1 MPDLT
6 EAQRIAIAELDA
18 RGAEAIWFEDH
29 WRFREDIK
37 EDPELADRLVAA
49 DIFAS
54 ALYWPLA

>member
-6 EAQRIAIAELDA
+6 EAQRIAVAELES
-18 RGAEAIWFEDH
+18 RGAAAIWFENH
-29 WRFREDIK
+29 WRFGEDIK

-49 DIFAS
+49 NTFAS